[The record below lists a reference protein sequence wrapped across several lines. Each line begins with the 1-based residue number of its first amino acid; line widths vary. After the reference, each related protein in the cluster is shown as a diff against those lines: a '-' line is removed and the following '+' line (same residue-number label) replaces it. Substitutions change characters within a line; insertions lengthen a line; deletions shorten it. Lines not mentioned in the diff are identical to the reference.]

1 MIGLGLDLC
10 EIARM
15 QRLLDQGDAF
25 LARYFTPEEQAYIR
39 QRNQSAAQSM
49 AAIFAAKEAL
59 LKAMGAGIGGGVPL
73 TDIGVRHDPGGQP
86 RYALTGAAAE
96 KLCSLGGRAAF
107 LSLTHE
113 AGLAAAVAVI
123 E

>member
-1 MIGLGLDLC
+1 MIGIGIDLC

-15 QRLLDQGDAF
+15 EKLKDDTAF
-25 LARYFTPEEQAYIR
+25 LQRYFTQEERAYLAAR
-39 QRNQSAAQSM
+39 GKTAAQSM
-49 AAIFAAKEAL
+49 AAMFAAKEAL
-59 LKAMGAGIGGGVPL
+59 LKAMGIGIGGGIPL
-73 TDIGVRHDPGGQP
+73 ADIAVEHAQSGKPAYR
-86 RYALTGAAAE
+86 LTGMAAQQLEAMDA
-96 KLCSLGGRAAF
+96 KRAW